1 MVNVWFEYVWVDA
14 LDSVEN
20 PPVFYRFFHEVR
32 CARNPHRQPKPVI
45 LWLSMKLWTIK
56 NIVLCCQITNIKPPI
71 KPPFTQGTQ
80 GLVSLLGGI
89 LTTVKYLLQ
98 IIFPILGGC
107 KKWIKLRHV
116 STLESKY
123 IPFYPSKPQW
133 YSIIPQKMF
142 GSAMVLFKEF
152 ILSSLNSN

>member
-20 PPVFYRFFHEVR
+20 PPVFFIVFFHAPCHFMVVHDALQHKKYR
-32 CARNPHRQPKPVI
+32 AMLPK
-45 LWLSMKLWTIK
+45 
-56 NIVLCCQITNIKPPI
+56 NIKPPI

-107 KKWIKLRHV
+107 KKWINMRHV

-123 IPFYPSKPQW
+123 IPFYPSKMQW

-142 GSAMVLFKEF
+142 VSAMVLFKEF
-152 ILSSLNSN
+152 ILSSLNSH

>member
-20 PPVFYRFFHEVR
+20 PPVFYRFFHGVP

-45 LWLSMKLWTIK
+45 LWLSMKLWSIK
-56 NIVLCCQITNIKPPI
+56 NIVLCCQKKHQPPHQTSI
-71 KPPFTQGTQ
+71 YSGNP
-80 GLVSLLGGI
+80 LLGGI

-152 ILSSLNSN
+152 ILSSLNSH